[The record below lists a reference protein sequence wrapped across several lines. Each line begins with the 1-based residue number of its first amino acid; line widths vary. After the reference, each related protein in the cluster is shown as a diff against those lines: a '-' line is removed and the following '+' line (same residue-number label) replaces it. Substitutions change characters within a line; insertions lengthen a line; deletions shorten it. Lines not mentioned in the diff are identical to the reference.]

1 MKHYLKNTSG
11 SQLIVGDITL
21 GIDELYEFYDDF
33 YKIPGNLFKSFRKG
47 FSYELIENNMLTYY
61 YGNIISNLNSFKLVF
76 NNIPSL
82 DDYKDNQN
90 FKIYYL
96 LNDDKLYEPINPTT
110 TPKSIDYKTDIK
122 RLHQKL
128 TFKKGMLVEC
138 EYFKN
143 LTITQNELGLDVFNY
158 SDNILRVLAEYHVSP
173 NSYTDYRVVKRYW
186 AYMDGTYSN
195 DYKESVKYYDTINSR
210 NEGTIRRENIINDCI
225 TSISGLIIMTEP
237 TITTVKDAE
246 IFALPVLNEIDGEVN
261 KYVKGYIEPLITKIS
276 TIDVSIYGNLGNWF
290 DNTIPNSQA
299 SIRQYLVSKLL
310 EGELTPNE
318 IIKV

>member
-76 NNIPSL
+76 NNMPSL

-158 SDNILRVLAEYHVSP
+158 SDNILRVLTEYHVSP

-225 TSISGLIIMTEP
+225 TSIGGLIIMTEP
-237 TITTVKDAE
+237 TITTVKDVE
-246 IFALPVLNEIDGEVN
+246 TFALPVLNEIDGEVN

-318 IIKV
+318 IIKI